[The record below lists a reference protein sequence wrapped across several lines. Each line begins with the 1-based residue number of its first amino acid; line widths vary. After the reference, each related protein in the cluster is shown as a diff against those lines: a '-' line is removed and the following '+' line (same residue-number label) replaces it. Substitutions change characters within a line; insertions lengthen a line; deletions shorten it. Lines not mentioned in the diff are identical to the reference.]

1 MPRRQAN
8 RDRVRGFIPLPK
20 EGTVTSDIK
29 IDGVSVKTDVLSAV
43 FERSISPDIGFFKI
57 NLINSDG
64 AYSDKYPGGETVQ
77 FFTDRASGTTKR
89 FEGKIDH
96 IKNKQGAFEVLELS
110 GGHLSSELL
119 DLTVTREYTGD
130 KTCDSILKEIIDDYL
145 TGYTYTNVGTSTVL
159 PNIKWS
165 NKSFWSC
172 VENLCQL
179 AVPKAA
185 LTSTKRRFDCYV
197 DDDKDFHFFEENSI
211 ENNDEPIWR
220 DSLISLEGF
229 GEQSTL
235 TKNKIIVYG
244 ELDGLTI
251 IRQSRDSSSQDT
263 FGLKEEVITDTDI
276 ITEASAEDIASA
288 SLGLNK
294 TPEKEGKA
302 NCFIMESINPGEKVW
317 LLNPTMKII
326 QQIKV
331 STYRHKYP
339 SEQTEVVLTKK
350 RDVSNIFRDRMIK
363 EIANETI
370 INPFEMTKS
379 INFSFDDL
387 SNLSSFDSNVNISK
401 SKLILTSGTTGEAF
415 SNTFTQPSNI
425 TQVHLLV
432 SGTNIDDAVFKV
444 STEGGENLKTI
455 SPDKLTD
462 VTSGKNIVIK
472 IQFNN
477 ANSELNALALL
488 IK

>member
-1 MPRRQAN
+1 MTRTQAN

-20 EGTVTSDIK
+20 EGSIFSDIK
-29 IDGVSVKTDVLSAV
+29 IDSVSVKNDVLSAI

-64 AYSDKYPGGETVQ
+64 AYSNKYIGGETVQ
-77 FFTDRASGTTKR
+77 FFSDRTDGTTKR
-89 FEGKIDH
+89 FEGKIDN
-96 IKNKQGAFEVLELS
+96 IKNKQGSFQTLELT

-119 DLTVTREYTGD
+119 DLTVTREYSGE
-130 KTCDSILKEIIDDYL
+130 KTCDSILKEIISDYL
-145 TGYTYTNVGTSTVL
+145 TGYTTSNIGASTVS

-165 NKSFWSC
+165 NKPFWSC

-179 AVPKAA
+179 AVPDVD
-185 LTSTKRRFDCYV
+185 LTDTKRRFDCYV
-197 DDDKDFHFFEENSI
+197 DDDLDFHFFEENSI
-211 ENNDEPIWR
+211 ENNNEPIWR
-220 DSLISLEGF
+220 DNLLNLEGF

-251 IRQSRDSSSQDT
+251 IRTTVDSSSQDT
-263 FGLKEEVITDTDI
+263 YGLKEEIITDTDI
-276 ITEASAEDIASA
+276 ITENSAEDIASA

-302 NCFIMESINPGEKVW
+302 TCFILESIAPGEKVW
-317 LLNPTMKII
+317 ILNPTMKIV

-339 SEQTEVVLTKK
+339 FEQTEAVLTKK
-350 RDVSNIFRDRMIK
+350 RDVANLFRDRMIK
-363 EIANETI
+363 DMANETI
-370 INPFEMTKS
+370 INPYEMTKS

-387 SNLSSFDSNVNISK
+387 SKFSSFDSNVNIAE
-401 SKLILTSGTTGEAF
+401 SKLILTSGTTGVAT
-415 SNTFTQPSNI
+415 SNTFTQDSNI
-425 TQVHLLV
+425 TQVHLIV
-432 SGTNIDDAVFKV
+432 SGSKIDNAVFKV
-444 STEGGENLKTI
+444 STEGGDNLKTI
-455 SPDKLTD
+455 SPDKLID

-472 IQFNN
+472 IQLNN
-477 ANSELNALALL
+477 ADSELDALALL